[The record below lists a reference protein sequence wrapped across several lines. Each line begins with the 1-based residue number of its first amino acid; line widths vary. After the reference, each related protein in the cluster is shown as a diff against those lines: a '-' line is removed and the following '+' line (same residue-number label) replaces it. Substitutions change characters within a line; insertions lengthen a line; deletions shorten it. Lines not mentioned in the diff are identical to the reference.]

1 MMKESSYELDDN
13 GVLVLCTPFRMK
25 FTIDEPVPVDV
36 AIRSIKNFE
45 KLLLRTTP
53 LVEATLKNQTIT
65 STEIF
70 VQEVVEGSF
79 IIDFLIKHVLGEK
92 MQKKLKIYFMTLLRI
107 MQK

>member
-1 MMKESSYELDDN
+1 MMKESSYEINEN
-13 GVLVLCTPFRMK
+13 GVLTLNTPFRMK

-53 LVEATLKNQTIT
+53 LVEAALKDQVIT

-70 VQEVVEGSF
+70 VQEVGLVEN
-79 IIDFLIKHVLGEK
+79 
-92 MQKKLKIYFMTLLRI
+92 
-107 MQK
+107 